1 MDDIKIGKT
10 KHGLRVIQVNRQK
23 NPKLIYVH
31 LEVGVG
37 SDIETKNELE
47 ICHFLEHLFVSLTSE
62 KFPDS
67 VKNREV
73 MAKNNISYS
82 ANSGSKNT
90 SYEYSFEKKHFGIF
104 LTMLINALV
113 SFKVDS
119 KIFKKEQASIV
130 EEINELIESPEF
142 EIETKLNEIMFNSHI
157 RSTSEREKLKFVKKV
172 TAKKIQE
179 FWNSH
184 YKLSNIVLSIY
195 GSVKLETVINDIDKI
210 FTSLKSTPSN
220 SSLLSSYLPFKKEN
234 LLDTHV
240 AFTKSSTSN
249 ALLTLA
255 WKLNFDVFS
264 DEFYPLF
271 AIDFL
276 LFNDLTSL
284 VMKRLRGELG
294 LIYDI
299 ESSFLLDEFQP
310 ELSYFSL
317 QTSTNSSN
325 ILKVINEII
334 KIVKQ
339 LSSKIVSNKKFN
351 EYLEAQRL
359 QILQNNENL
368 DYKTILENYSKQLL
382 WKNKVISHSKEE
394 RKYLQVTKQDIKK
407 SANEIFQNKN
417 LFISYQNS
425 KNINSQINKL
435 LN

>member
-179 FWNSH
+179 FWNSN

-195 GSVKLETVINDIDKI
+195 GLVKLEKIINNINKI
-210 FTSLKSTPSN
+210 FDSLKPVDSESKILDN
-220 SSLLSSYLPFKKEN
+220 YLPLKPTSK
-234 LLDTHV
+234 DSHV
-240 AFTKSSTSN
+240 AFVKASSNTAFIN
-249 ALLTLA
+249 LA

-271 AIDFL
+271 AIDYL